1 MKWSNQEYNTILLS
15 YFAEYKNATGEDRKK
30 VVKKIKKEIEDSAKK
45 NRKIVPDGLSSV
57 RFLLHFQLC

>member
-1 MKWSNQEYNTILLS
+1 LS